1 MSDENEIN
9 VLDELC
15 KGACMGKDAIH
26 FILDKVKD
34 DALKDELNNQYK
46 HYDLIYNKIKELYP
60 EYSEKEPHETNAMN
74 KVMTWYGI
82 EMKTFADDSTSKIA
96 ELLLQGTNMGIIEGR
111 KLLNHKQTDENVN
124 ALVKEYVDMQ
134 EQAVE
139 KLKQFL

>member
-124 ALVKEYVDMQ
+124 ALV
-134 EQAVE
+134 
-139 KLKQFL
+139 